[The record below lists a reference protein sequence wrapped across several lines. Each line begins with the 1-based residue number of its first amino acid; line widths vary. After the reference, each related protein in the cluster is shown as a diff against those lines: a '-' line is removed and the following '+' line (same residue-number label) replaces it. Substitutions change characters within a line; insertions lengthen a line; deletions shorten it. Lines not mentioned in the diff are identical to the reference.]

1 MASSMY
7 KRPLHTGL
15 ALLGGAACAL
25 AAGFL
30 LVYGALVGFER
41 PLESWYH
48 RNNH

>member
-1 MASSMY
+1 MY
-7 KRPLHTGL
+7 SHPARTGL
-15 ALLGGAACAL
+15 AFVGGAAFAT
-25 AAGFL
+25 AATFL